1 MAGNQPASPQ
11 TDNAS
16 PRPDC
21 GPPGNP
27 QRFEPAPGYAE
38 PRPTKAG
45 VRDAPD
51 PTVAGNRAAQAST
64 TPTPQDPDAP
74 DIDQPVP
81 PGDIPS
87 KTPVQE
93 PERGDAQYVAR
104 DPGDEPQAIYSD
116 AARPVVPGPADG
128 AD

>member
-1 MAGNQPASPQ
+1 MAGNQPASPN
-11 TDNAS
+11 TENAS

-51 PTVAGNRAAQAST
+51 PTVAGNRSAQVGA
-64 TPTPQDPDAP
+64 TPPTQDPDSP
-74 DIDQPVP
+74 DIDQPIP

-87 KTPVQE
+87 KTPVKE
-93 PERGDAQYVAR
+93 PERDEAQYVER
-104 DPGDEPQAIYSD
+104 DASADPQAIYSD